1 MKKKERKSRSKDKK
15 ASSPLHPNTE
25 QGTFHYHIQPARST
39 EMLVF
44 NLCVF
49 PLLLFFLV
57 IFLLLSVTSL
67 NNTSAKGAKWV
78 WPWPA
83 ELRGRKSSVYRGRAL
98 NTEKRSIRDTY
109 QACRKP
115 FPGPLPRQG
124 HTCSWAALGTSW
136 ACAQSNKFTSINLT
150 TAHHTLVR
158 TKSALTHWAIR
169 QYLSLKFNPCT

>member
-1 MKKKERKSRSKDKK
+1 MKKKESPVVKTTKHLHHFSQTLNREPSTTTSNPLEALKCLFSTC
-15 ASSPLHPNTE
+15 AS
-25 QGTFHYHIQPARST
+25 F
-39 EMLVF
+39 
-44 NLCVF
+44 LCC
-49 PLLLFFLV
+49 FFSF
-57 IFLLLSVTSL
+57 IFFLLSVTSL

-83 ELRGRKSSVYRGRAL
+83 ELRGRKSSVCRGRAL